1 MGAMLHATQDA
12 CAQIVR
18 TRNSYTVY
26 ALSSVGDFPVLILM
40 DNQSGAPKQS
50 KVVSIPKIPVF
61 AVTFYLL

>member
-1 MGAMLHATQDA
+1 LAFCFWRAGMPV
-12 CAQIVR
+12 C
-18 TRNSYTVY
+18 
-26 ALSSVGDFPVLILM
+26 SVGDFPVLILM